1 MKIDYQ
7 TISDII
13 TFDSEIN
20 TQNVAELIEKCQIK
34 ITTKPEQKILIYF
47 STIGG
52 SFSHSELLLK
62 YLNDNMDNII
72 MCAFHNVSSAGFYVF
87 FNFKGEKDIVDHT
100 FSIMH
105 FGDRNT
111 SWRDLSNEETFDFFM
126 SSDMRLGMEASVL
139 KLLSKLKISRKYIKM
154 IQNGKDVFFNTENLR
169 KFLANI
175 S

>member
-1 MKIDYQ
+1 
-7 TISDII
+7 
-13 TFDSEIN
+13 
-20 TQNVAELIEKCQIK
+20 
-34 ITTKPEQKILIYF
+34 
-47 STIGG
+47 
-52 SFSHSELLLK
+52 
-62 YLNDNMDNII
+62 
-72 MCAFHNVSSAGFYVF
+72 
-87 FNFKGEKDIVDHT
+87 
-100 FSIMH
+100 MH

-111 SWRDLSNEETFDFFM
+111 SWKDLSNEETFDFFM